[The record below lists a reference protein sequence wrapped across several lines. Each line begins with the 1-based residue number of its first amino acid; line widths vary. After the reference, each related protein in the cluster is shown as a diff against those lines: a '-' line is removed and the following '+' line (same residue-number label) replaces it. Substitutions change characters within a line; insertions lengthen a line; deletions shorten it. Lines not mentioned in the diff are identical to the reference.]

1 MEQVNLNR
9 QVFDKAKFNETVN
22 TSFSQLGVE
31 EVDPSFFDINLAT
44 QDDFFTLYDKFFF
57 EIPKEG
63 ATNSH
68 TFLIQEST
76 EYIGYEQNQ
85 EEIQALLQ
93 EIADLREENLT
104 LRQEN
109 VELTVKANTP
119 SSSTRTRFS
128 ATTTRSTTTPN
139 SGIVNLG

>member
-9 QVFDKAKFNETVN
+9 QVFDKAKFNETVD

-31 EVDPSFFDINLAT
+31 EIDPSFFDINLAT

-68 TFLIQEST
+68 TYLITEST
-76 EYIGYEQNQ
+76 EYVGYEQNQ

-93 EIADLREENLT
+93 EIADLREENLA

-109 VELTVKANTP
+109 VELTVKANNP
-119 SSSTRTRFS
+119 NSKQRFS
-128 ATTTRSTTTPN
+128 NGIVSTVANNPN
-139 SGIVNLG
+139 SGFVTLG

>member
-76 EYIGYEQNQ
+76 EYVGYEQNQ

-93 EIADLREENLT
+93 EIADLREENLA

-109 VELTVKANTP
+109 VELTVKVNAP

-128 ATTTRSTTTPN
+128 TTTTPN
-139 SGIVNLG
+139 SGFINLG